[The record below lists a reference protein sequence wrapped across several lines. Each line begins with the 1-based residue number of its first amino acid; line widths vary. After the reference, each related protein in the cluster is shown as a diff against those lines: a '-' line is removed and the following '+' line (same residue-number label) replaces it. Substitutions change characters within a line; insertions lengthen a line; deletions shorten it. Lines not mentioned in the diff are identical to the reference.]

1 MRKLIP
7 SPGSKLGPLIAVK
20 GITEVA
26 RLMKVS
32 VRTVRNWLEVD
43 GVPVRRVLKLSEVLD
58 VEPVTLFPWSNPSM

>member
-7 SPGSKLGPLIAVK
+7 SPGRKLGPLIAVK